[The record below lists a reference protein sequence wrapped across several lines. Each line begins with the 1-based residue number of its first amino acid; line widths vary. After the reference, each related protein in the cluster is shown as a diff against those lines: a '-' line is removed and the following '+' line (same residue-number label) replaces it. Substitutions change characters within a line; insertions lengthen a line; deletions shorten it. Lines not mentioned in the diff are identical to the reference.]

1 MSQFSHC
8 LCRRPRGTGFLK
20 FSTAESADA
29 AVSAAN
35 AAPGLGIFIKS
46 RPLNIMKAMDKDSA
60 HKKALEKAKTEVED
74 RRNLYL
80 TKAISSV
87 HRFPSV

>member
-1 MSQFSHC
+1 M
-8 LCRRPRGTGFLK
+8 K
-20 FSTAESADA
+20 FSTTEAADA

-35 AAPGLGIFIKS
+35 VTPGLGISLKS
-46 RPLNIMKAMDKDSA
+46 RPLNVMKAMDKESA

-80 TKAISSV
+80 AKANSLALV
-87 HRFPSV
+87 FAREQ

>member
-1 MSQFSHC
+1 M
-8 LCRRPRGTGFLK
+8 K
-20 FSTAESADA
+20 FSTTEAADA

-35 AAPGLGIFIKS
+35 VASGLGISLKS
-46 RPLNIMKAMDKDSA
+46 RALNVMKAMDKESA

-80 TKAISSV
+80 AKASSSALV
-87 HRFPSV
+87 FSCEL